1 MCVSFTTC
9 NYSQLLA
16 EHLFCFIAE
25 PEDIIKN
32 GSSMEVISTIHYT
45 WPSSLLSRR
54 LYSQYREELT
64 MLKHVNSRDEF
75 YELIK
80 EGTVLV
86 DFFATWC
93 GPCKMLSPVL
103 EQLSEEVDILIVK
116 VDVDEVGTLAAQ
128 FGIQAV
134 PTLMLFKNGQR
145 VDVRMGYQNKNQL
158 LAFINQ

>member
-1 MCVSFTTC
+1 
-9 NYSQLLA
+9 
-16 EHLFCFIAE
+16 
-25 PEDIIKN
+25 
-32 GSSMEVISTIHYT
+32 
-45 WPSSLLSRR
+45 
-54 LYSQYREELT
+54 
-64 MLKHVNSRDEF
+64 MLKHVNNRDEF
-75 YELIK
+75 NELIK

-103 EQLSEEVDILIVK
+103 EELSNESDVLIIK
-116 VDVDEVGTLAAQ
+116 VDVDEAGPLAAQ
-128 FGIQAV
+128 YGIQAV

>member
-1 MCVSFTTC
+1 
-9 NYSQLLA
+9 
-16 EHLFCFIAE
+16 
-25 PEDIIKN
+25 
-32 GSSMEVISTIHYT
+32 
-45 WPSSLLSRR
+45 
-54 LYSQYREELT
+54 
-64 MLKHVNSRDEF
+64 MLKHVNNRDEF

-103 EQLSEEVDILIVK
+103 EQLSEEVDTLILK
-116 VDVDEVGTLAAQ
+116 VDVDEAGAVAAQ

>member
-1 MCVSFTTC
+1 
-9 NYSQLLA
+9 
-16 EHLFCFIAE
+16 
-25 PEDIIKN
+25 
-32 GSSMEVISTIHYT
+32 
-45 WPSSLLSRR
+45 
-54 LYSQYREELT
+54 
-64 MLKHVNSRDEF
+64 MLKHVNNRDEF

-86 DFFATWC
+86 DFFATWS

-103 EQLSEEVDILIVK
+103 EELSQEVDTLILK
-116 VDVDEVGTLAAQ
+116 VDVDEVGTVAAQ

>member
-1 MCVSFTTC
+1 
-9 NYSQLLA
+9 
-16 EHLFCFIAE
+16 
-25 PEDIIKN
+25 
-32 GSSMEVISTIHYT
+32 
-45 WPSSLLSRR
+45 
-54 LYSQYREELT
+54 
-64 MLKHVNSRDEF
+64 MLKHVSSRDEF

-103 EQLSEEVDILIVK
+103 EQLGEEVDTLILK
-116 VDVDEVGTLAAQ
+116 VDVDEVGAVAAQ

-145 VDVRMGYQNKNQL
+145 VDVIMGYKNKNQL
-158 LAFINQ
+158 LAFINQQFIEKLSEDDI

>member
-1 MCVSFTTC
+1 
-9 NYSQLLA
+9 
-16 EHLFCFIAE
+16 
-25 PEDIIKN
+25 
-32 GSSMEVISTIHYT
+32 
-45 WPSSLLSRR
+45 
-54 LYSQYREELT
+54 
-64 MLKHVNSRDEF
+64 MLKHVNNRDEF

-103 EQLSEEVDILIVK
+103 EELSQEVDTLILK
-116 VDVDEVGTLAAQ
+116 VDVDEVGAVAAQ